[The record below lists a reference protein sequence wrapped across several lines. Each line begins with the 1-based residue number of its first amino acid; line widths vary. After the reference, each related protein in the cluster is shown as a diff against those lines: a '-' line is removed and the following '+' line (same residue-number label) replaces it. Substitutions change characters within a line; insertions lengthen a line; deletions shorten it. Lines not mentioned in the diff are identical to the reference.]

1 MKINFADPEILKK
14 DIKFVENSLKSGWIG
29 LGKYNTLLENSFK
42 NLLKKKFAISLSNG
56 TSAAKIIFDSLS
68 NGLNEENE
76 IIVPYICYV
85 SPINMI
91 LNSNKKFKII
101 PVKIDPNSF
110 QMDVNDTLRHITN
123 KTKAILVVHN
133 YGNTA
138 NIKKIKNFCNKKYKK
153 ILIIEDFSEAIF
165 SKYYFTKYAGSFG
178 DISFASFH
186 ATKTI
191 ACGEGGILLTN
202 NRKYFNF
209 ALQASRHGMTL
220 SKKEYS
226 YEFPGFNFK
235 LSNVLAALGYSQF
248 LRKDK
253 IMSKRRDIT
262 GIYKRYFI
270 NKKNCVTPKF
280 RNDETPTMWSFP
292 ILFNT
297 KNELDKV
304 KKKLEKNGIITRE
317 SFKSITKINY
327 ITLDK
332 MKNSNEMQELGERLL
347 MIPKHTK
354 LIVKKIAYIKKIFEK
369 K

>member
-1 MKINFADPEILKK
+1 MIINFADPEILKK
-14 DIKFVENSLKSGWIG
+14 DIKFVENSLNSGWIG
-29 LGKYNTLLENSFK
+29 LGKYNTLLENAFK
-42 NLLKKKFAISLSNG
+42 NLTKKKFAVSLCNG
-56 TSAAKIIFDSLS
+56 TCAAKLIFDVISNNLS
-68 NGLNEENE
+68 EKNE

-91 LNSNKKFKII
+91 LNSNEKFKIV
-101 PVKIDPNSF
+101 PAKIDPNSF
-110 QMDVNDTLRHITN
+110 QMDVDDVLRKITN

-133 YGNTA
+133 YGNTT
-138 NIKKIKNFCNKKYKK
+138 NIKKIKDFCNKKYKE

-165 SKYYFTKYAGSFG
+165 SKYDFTKYTGFFG
-178 DISFASFH
+178 DFSFASFH

-202 NRKYFNF
+202 NKKYFNF
-209 ALQASRHGMTL
+209 ILKASRHGMSL
-220 SKKEYS
+220 NKKEYT

-253 IMSKRRDIT
+253 IMKKRRDIT
-262 GIYKRYFI
+262 EIYKKYFI
-270 NKKNCVTPKF
+270 NKKNYIIPKF
-280 RNDETPTMWSFP
+280 RNDETPIMWSFP

-304 KKKLEKNGIITRE
+304 KKKLEKNRIFTRE
-317 SFKSITKINY
+317 SFKAITKNCY
-327 ITLDK
+327 IKLK
-332 MKNSNEMQELGERLL
+332 KNKNSKDMEELSYRIL
-347 MIPKHTK
+347 MLPNHTK
-354 LIVKKIAYIKKIFEK
+354 LNVKQIVNINKNFEK